1 MAGDLLDKFKGV
13 RRVGRGWT
21 ARCPAHDDHQ
31 NSLSLSRSDGKWLLK
46 CHAGCGWQE
55 ILAAAGLSANVRPG
69 TFRSVLR
76 SVTMMILLA
85 LCSAVVST

>member
-1 MAGDLLDKFKGV
+1 LVISGECLAGITMGQPGSPVYGPASL
-13 RRVGRGWT
+13 WT
-21 ARCPAHDDHQ
+21 ARRA
-31 NSLSLSRSDGKWLLK
+31 
-46 CHAGCGWQE
+46 
-55 ILAAAGLSANVRPG
+55 LAVAKLSANVRLG